1 MDDMGI
7 DRQSSVPLKVQLVD
21 DLTARLA
28 AGEFK
33 VGQKFPSLR
42 TLAAEYEVAEM
53 TISSAVQ
60 ELQRAGYLAP
70 TPSKGNFV
78 RVLPEPSATT
88 TAVGSTGAGDVQDLR
103 REISVIKARLDALER
118 AAGTTDA

>member
-1 MDDMGI
+1 MGDMGI

-28 AGEFK
+28 SGEFK

-42 TLAAEYEVAEM
+42 TLATEYEVAEM
-53 TISSAVQ
+53 TISPAVQ
-60 ELQRAGYLAP
+60 DLQRAGYLAP

-78 RVLPEPSATT
+78 RALPESSAATT
-88 TAVGSTGAGDVQDLR
+88 AEAPASSGDIQDLR
-103 REISVIKARLDALER
+103 REISLIKARLDALER
-118 AAGTTDA
+118 AAGTSGA

>member
-21 DLTARLA
+21 DLMARLA

-42 TLAAEYEVAEM
+42 TLATEYEVAEM
-53 TISSAVQ
+53 TISPAVQ
-60 ELQRAGYLAP
+60 ELQRAGYLEP

-78 RVLPEPSATT
+78 RALPESSAATT
-88 TAVGSTGAGDVQDLR
+88 SAAPVGTGDVQDLR
-103 REISVIKARLDALER
+103 REISLIKARLDALER
-118 AAGTTDA
+118 AVSASDA

>member
-28 AGEFK
+28 SGEFK

-42 TLAAEYEVAEM
+42 ALATEYEVAEM
-53 TISSAVQ
+53 TISPAVQ
-60 ELQRAGYLAP
+60 ELQRAGYLEPA
-70 TPSKGNFV
+70 PSKGNFV
-78 RVLPEPSATT
+78 RALPESSAATT
-88 TAVGSTGAGDVQDLR
+88 AAKPTGAGDVQDLR
-103 REISVIKARLDALER
+103 REISLIKARLDALER
-118 AAGTTDA
+118 AAGTSDA